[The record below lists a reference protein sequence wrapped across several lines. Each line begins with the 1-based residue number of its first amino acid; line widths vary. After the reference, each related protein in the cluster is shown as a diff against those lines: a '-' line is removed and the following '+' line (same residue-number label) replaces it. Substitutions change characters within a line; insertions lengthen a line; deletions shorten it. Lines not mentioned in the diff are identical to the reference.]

1 MNFLKYTLDRY
12 TYKLSAQT
20 RLFVKGAI
28 FRTAP
33 PLGKNPDK
41 NKKFRDFC
49 SVGMMVS
56 QVDAAI
62 FQ

>member
-41 NKKFRDFC
+41 KKEISPLLFRLRDGD
-49 SVGMMVS
+49 SN
-56 QVDAAI
+56 AAI
-62 FQ
+62 LQ